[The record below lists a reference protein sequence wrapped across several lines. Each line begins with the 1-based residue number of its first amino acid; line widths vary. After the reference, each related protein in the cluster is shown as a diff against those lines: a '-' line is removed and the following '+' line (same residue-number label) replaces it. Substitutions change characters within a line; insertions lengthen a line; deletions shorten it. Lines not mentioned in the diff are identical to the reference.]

1 MNTVPSLEPQ
11 EISVDTF
18 LEKYAKGTEK
28 EIPELQ
34 HRVAIALAS
43 NEADKEY
50 WGPVFY
56 QAQQDGFVPGG
67 RINSAAGM
75 ASESTLINCFIQ
87 PVGDS
92 VSGYD
97 DDGYPSIYIA
107 LGEAAETMRRGGGVG
122 YDFSRIRPFH
132 AYVKGTQSHASGPLS
147 YMRVFDR
154 SCETVESAGGRRGA
168 QMGVLRCD
176 HPDIFSFITA
186 KRTEGEFNN
195 FNLSIGVTDKFM
207 KTVEEKGMW
216 QLTHKAKPSP
226 DYIKENNS
234 YFDEESGKWVWKTIA
249 AQDLWD
255 LVMKSTYDFAEPGIL
270 FLDRMNEENNLYYCE
285 VIEATNPC
293 AEQPL
298 PPYGCCDLGSVNLTK
313 FVRNPFTPEA
323 FFDEEAFKNVVRV
336 GIRMLDNVLDVTSWP
351 LEKQRQEAMN
361 KRRIGLGFMGIGDTI
376 IMLNKWYNKAD
387 GVQFAEYVS
396 RVMRDTA
403 YRTSIEL
410 AKEKGVFPFFDVEK
424 YLAGKFVSRLP
435 EDIRNDIALYGI
447 RNSHLLSIAPTGT
460 IAIAFADNASNGIEP
475 PFSWVYDRKK
485 RMADGSKKTFEV
497 ADHAWRLYRAM
508 GHDVKKLPD
517 NFVTALE
524 MTVEAHTDIMKAV
537 QPFID
542 TSISKCVAKGTP
554 IITNKGILPIETLG
568 NAYIE
573 DTFDKPLDNLKVLC
587 PDGEWRDVTAHYYG
601 GCKKTISIH
610 LSNGQVIEASETHK
624 LMTTEDWVTMPNLK
638 VGDYIKVRRN
648 TKLNYSGNLLLNDIE
663 FNKNSNDYFIPSNMS
678 SQLALFLG
686 MMAAD
691 GHLHEEK
698 GMVSITKNNSLIG
711 EYFIKLANTLF
722 GVSDVKHIID
732 PRNNVHSWCF
742 NSRSICRWI
751 TGLIGYRAGDKHIP
765 VEIMSGS
772 KDEMQMFLSGLSLD
786 GYNSGQDSTYIY
798 FGKSKQLALQAF
810 SLLKAIGYN
819 PRLTNKKVDG
829 YDYLVYGVSAKGV
842 NFCLEERKNSEN
854 SIDNEFIK
862 IPNEIFDLKLKTTD
876 IGYNTRKGWIAR
888 DNVVCREQQYLSNF
902 KDIPDKDF
910 IYYRIERIETGINEI
925 YDIEVKD
932 SHDYLIDGVV
942 SHNTVNIPADY
953 PYDQFK
959 DLYMYAWKSGLKG
972 LATYRPN
979 SILGSVLSV
988 KKEETAVAPVVNEE
1002 YDNDNGKTL
1011 DQIIDEM
1018 YAQPFESRKD
1028 GMLPSITIKERFRTN
1043 EGEQKFLII
1052 VSFMKIVR
1060 KTRFGTITIR
1070 RPVEFILEAN
1080 FGVSSSSWD
1089 SAFRMMSV
1097 GARYGVPVTKLIENL
1112 REITWEHGSV
1122 RYGTKLKDGKQVPLW
1137 HGSDASAIGYIIEA
1151 ALIEDGFL
1159 TQDGKLAKKYTI
1171 ATDGNESDAVE
1182 VPEVSTVS
1190 DTVTVEVKADQ
1201 DLAPT
1206 GRKCPECGAHNLVKR
1221 DGCDQCENCGYKGS
1235 CG

>member
-403 YRTSIEL
+403 YRTSIDL
-410 AKEKGVFPFFDVEK
+410 AKEKGSFPFFDKEK

-435 EDIRNDIALYGI
+435 EDIREDIATYGI

-542 TSISKCVAKGTP
+542 TSISK
-554 IITNKGILPIETLG
+554 
-568 NAYIE
+568 
-573 DTFDKPLDNLKVLC
+573 
-587 PDGEWRDVTAHYYG
+587 
-601 GCKKTISIH
+601 
-610 LSNGQVIEASETHK
+610 
-624 LMTTEDWVTMPNLK
+624 
-638 VGDYIKVRRN
+638 
-648 TKLNYSGNLLLNDIE
+648 
-663 FNKNSNDYFIPSNMS
+663 
-678 SQLALFLG
+678 
-686 MMAAD
+686 
-691 GHLHEEK
+691 
-698 GMVSITKNNSLIG
+698 
-711 EYFIKLANTLF
+711 
-722 GVSDVKHIID
+722 
-732 PRNNVHSWCF
+732 
-742 NSRSICRWI
+742 
-751 TGLIGYRAGDKHIP
+751 
-765 VEIMSGS
+765 
-772 KDEMQMFLSGLSLD
+772 
-786 GYNSGQDSTYIY
+786 
-798 FGKSKQLALQAF
+798 
-810 SLLKAIGYN
+810 
-819 PRLTNKKVDG
+819 
-829 YDYLVYGVSAKGV
+829 
-842 NFCLEERKNSEN
+842 
-854 SIDNEFIK
+854 
-862 IPNEIFDLKLKTTD
+862 
-876 IGYNTRKGWIAR
+876 
-888 DNVVCREQQYLSNF
+888 
-902 KDIPDKDF
+902 
-910 IYYRIERIETGINEI
+910 
-925 YDIEVKD
+925 
-932 SHDYLIDGVV
+932 
-942 SHNTVNIPADY
+942 TVNIPADY

-1190 DTVTVEVKADQ
+1190 DTITVEVKADQ

>member
-1 MNTVPSLEPQ
+1 MDTVLNLPPQ

-18 LEKYAKGTEK
+18 LEKYAKGE
-28 EIPELQ
+28 EQQIPELQ
-34 HRVAIALAS
+34 RRVAYALAS
-43 NEADKEY
+43 IETDKSY
-50 WGPVFY
+50 YIPAFLA
-56 QAQQDGFVPGG
+56 AQQDGFVPGG

-75 ASESTLINCFIQ
+75 ESESTLINCFIQ

-92 VSGYD
+92 VSGFD
-97 DDGYPSIYIA
+97 DDGYPSIYTA
-107 LGEAAETMRRGGGVG
+107 LNEAAETMRRGGGVG
-122 YDFSRIRPFH
+122 YDFSRVRPLH

-186 KRTEGEFNN
+186 KRTEGEFTN
-195 FNLSIGVTDKFM
+195 FNLSIGVSDEFM
-207 KTVEEKGMW
+207 RTVEAKGMW
-216 QLTHKAKPSP
+216 KLVHKAKPSP

-298 PPYGCCDLGSVNLTK
+298 PPYGCCDLGSINLTK

-323 FFDEEAFKNVVRV
+323 YFDEDAFKGIVKIA
-336 GIRMLDNVLDVTSWP
+336 IRMLDNVLDVTAWP

-361 KRRIGLGFMGIGDTI
+361 KRRIGLGFMGIGDAI
-376 IMLNKWYNKAD
+376 IMLGKYYNKAD
-387 GVQFAEYVS
+387 GVAFAEYVS

-403 YRTSIEL
+403 YRTSIDL
-410 AKEKGVFPFFDVEK
+410 AKEKGAFPFFDKEK
-424 YLAGKFVSRLP
+424 YLAGKFISRLP

-475 PFSWVYDRKK
+475 PFNWVYNRKK

-508 GHDVKKLPD
+508 GHDINKLPD
-517 NFVTALE
+517 NFVTALD

-542 TSISKCVAKGTP
+542 TAISK
-554 IITNKGILPIETLG
+554 
-568 NAYIE
+568 
-573 DTFDKPLDNLKVLC
+573 
-587 PDGEWRDVTAHYYG
+587 
-601 GCKKTISIH
+601 
-610 LSNGQVIEASETHK
+610 
-624 LMTTEDWVTMPNLK
+624 
-638 VGDYIKVRRN
+638 
-648 TKLNYSGNLLLNDIE
+648 
-663 FNKNSNDYFIPSNMS
+663 
-678 SQLALFLG
+678 
-686 MMAAD
+686 
-691 GHLHEEK
+691 
-698 GMVSITKNNSLIG
+698 
-711 EYFIKLANTLF
+711 
-722 GVSDVKHIID
+722 
-732 PRNNVHSWCF
+732 
-742 NSRSICRWI
+742 
-751 TGLIGYRAGDKHIP
+751 
-765 VEIMSGS
+765 
-772 KDEMQMFLSGLSLD
+772 
-786 GYNSGQDSTYIY
+786 
-798 FGKSKQLALQAF
+798 
-810 SLLKAIGYN
+810 
-819 PRLTNKKVDG
+819 
-829 YDYLVYGVSAKGV
+829 
-842 NFCLEERKNSEN
+842 
-854 SIDNEFIK
+854 
-862 IPNEIFDLKLKTTD
+862 
-876 IGYNTRKGWIAR
+876 
-888 DNVVCREQQYLSNF
+888 
-902 KDIPDKDF
+902 
-910 IYYRIERIETGINEI
+910 
-925 YDIEVKD
+925 
-932 SHDYLIDGVV
+932 
-942 SHNTVNIPADY
+942 TVNIPADY

-988 KKEETAVAPVVNEE
+988 KEEPKVTAPVVQEE
-1002 YDNDNGKTL
+1002 TTNIDNGKTL

-1112 REITWEHGSV
+1112 REITWEHGAV

-1159 TQDGKLAKKYTI
+1159 TQDGKLAKKYSI
-1171 ATDGNESDAVE
+1171 VTDGNEPAVIE
-1182 VPEVSTVS
+1182 APEVSEVS
-1190 DTVTVEVKADQ
+1190 DTITIEVKTDQ

-1221 DGCDQCENCGYKGS
+1221 DGCDQCENCGYKGT